1 MARLDTTVTVL
12 DAFNIYANLDTA
24 DFLSDRYGDDIVPE
38 DERTISDLLVD
49 QIEFADVLIINK
61 TDMIDPP
68 RLQRIKHL
76 LTLLNPSAK
85 VLESKYSKVDVRE
98 IISTGRFD
106 FLKAASGA
114 GWLRS
119 LHEMTIQK
127 TANGERMAPKPET
140 LEYVPFTF
148 ILCVGCFLTR
158 GDDRYGINNFVYSA
172 RRPFNPRKLWD
183 LLHDKFIL
191 LQHGDGEEEE
201 GEDEDEENDDE
212 EDDENESDDKMDE
225 DENDDDDNQE
235 ENEIVIDP
243 DEALQNKRNHPAFSS
258 LLRSKGFFWL
268 ATRPFQSGEWSQA
281 GAILTISCGGK
292 WFAEEDKANWPED
305 EDVRKSIENDFDGR
319 WGDRRQEIVMIGEG
333 IDTDKVTEVFDQCL
347 LNDEE
352 MKQWEGIME
361 GDGSREDKEDAMMDI
376 WEDGFEGWNEA
387 EEEDEHMH

>member
-1 MARLDTTVTVL
+1 M
-12 DAFNIYANLDTA
+12 
-24 DFLSDRYGDDIVPE
+24 
-38 DERTISDLLVD
+38 
-49 QIEFADVLIINK
+49 
-61 TDMIDPP
+61 
-68 RLQRIKHL
+68 
-76 LTLLNPSAK
+76 
-85 VLESKYSKVDVRE
+85 
-98 IISTGRFD
+98 
-106 FLKAASGA
+106 
-114 GWLRS
+114 
-119 LHEMTIQK
+119 
-127 TANGERMAPKPET
+127 
-140 LEYVPFTF
+140 
-148 ILCVGCFLTR
+148 
-158 GDDRYGINNFVYSA
+158 YSA

-191 LQHGDGEEEE
+191 LQHGDGEED
-201 GEDEDEENDDE
+201 GDEENDE
-212 EDDENESDDKMDE
+212 EDDENEGDDKMDE
-225 DENDDDDNQE
+225 DDDDDDDDDE

-333 IDTDKVTEVFDQCL
+333 IDTDRVTEVFDQCL